1 MAPDRLELMPEAPES
16 RSRKVSATA
25 EPTRSSPLAPTR
37 TIHSMAIRQLWQKT
51 NRSGWVAYVVAMALS
66 GAGVTISL
74 LAATA
79 LETETNGGAHGAL
92 WAGAFLIIVFV
103 TKAGAIR
110 AMPTW
115 SVRIAPERLFLL
127 TTFLLI
133 VAWGGAGILI
143 VLGAPATALVLA
155 VAPVDGIAN
164 GVFAVE
170 TPLLSSEFFSEQS
183 LATAHAR
190 VSVVWGIACALGAIG
205 AGLLIDGAGAGW
217 ALVARA
223 ALSIPMLLVIVRLA
237 RSRKKSIPHVDMH
250 DARAASANQSRD
262 ARRIMADPAVRRVVL
277 LAVILTV
284 FTAPVIVMIVP
295 IGESLLHTSN
305 VLGASI
311 VLSAMSVGGLLA
323 PAFVRLFD
331 HRVSTG
337 RDPILAAFVA
347 SGLLLAAFGVASI
360 FFTSRI
366 QLFALAAVGLVFGGA
381 EFGSQST
388 VLGQVVRVSGSS
400 GARQAIATMKFST
413 SLAAPLGILA
423 WEILLD
429 TTSGVTAM
437 FVSAAA
443 VILVAFAFSRLRSI
457 QVV

>member
-1 MAPDRLELMPEAPES
+1 
-16 RSRKVSATA
+16 
-25 EPTRSSPLAPTR
+25 
-37 TIHSMAIRQLWQKT
+37 MAIRRICQKT
-51 NRSGWVAYVVAMALS
+51 SRSGSVAFVVAMAMS

-79 LETETNGGAHGAL
+79 LENETNGGAHGAL
-92 WAGAFLIIVFV
+92 WAGAFLIILFV
-103 TKAGAIR
+103 TKAGAIW

-115 SVRIAPERLFLL
+115 SVRVAPERLFLL
-127 TTFLLI
+127 TTILLI

-143 VLGAPATALVLA
+143 VLDAPATAIILA

-170 TPLLSSEFFSEQS
+170 TPLLSSEYFSEQS
-183 LATAHAR
+183 FATAHAR
-190 VSVVWGIACALGAIG
+190 VSFVWGIACALGAIG

-223 ALSIPMLLVIVRLA
+223 ALSIPMLLVAVRLV
-237 RSRKKSIPHVDMH
+237 RFRTRVIPHFEMH
-250 DARAASANQSRD
+250 DASVASVNQSRE
-262 ARRIMADPAVRRVVL
+262 ARRLLADPAVRRVVL
-277 LAVILTV
+277 LAVILTAV
-284 FTAPVIVMIVP
+284 TAPVIVMIVP

-311 VLSAMSVGGLLA
+311 VLSAMSVGSLLA

-331 HRVSTG
+331 RRMSTG

-360 FFTSRI
+360 FLTSRT

-400 GARQAIATMKFST
+400 SARQAISTMKFST

-437 FVSAAA
+437 FVSAVA
-443 VILVAFAFSRLRSI
+443 VIIVAFSFSRLRSF

>member
-1 MAPDRLELMPEAPES
+1 M
-16 RSRKVSATA
+16 
-25 EPTRSSPLAPTR
+25 
-37 TIHSMAIRQLWQKT
+37 T
-51 NRSGWVAYVVAMALS
+51 NRSGSVAYVVAMALS

-110 AMPTW
+110 AMPRW
-115 SVRIAPERLFLL
+115 SVRVAPERLFLL
-127 TTFLLI
+127 STFLLI
-133 VAWGGAGILI
+133 AAWAGAGILI

-155 VAPVDGIAN
+155 IAPVDGIAN

-190 VSVVWGIACALGAIG
+190 VSVVWGIACALGAIA

-223 ALSIPMLLVIVRLA
+223 ALSIPMLFVIMRLV
-237 RSRKKSIPHVDMH
+237 RSRKRSIPDVDVH
-250 DARAASANQSRD
+250 DARVATANQSRD
-262 ARRIMADPAVRRVVL
+262 ARRVMADPAVRRVIL
-277 LAVILTV
+277 LAVILTAV
-284 FTAPVIVMIVP
+284 TAPVIVMIVP

-323 PAFVRLFD
+323 PTFVRLFD
-331 HRVSTG
+331 RRVSTG

-360 FFTSRI
+360 FLTSRI

-388 VLGQVVRVSGSS
+388 VLGQVVRVSGSA

-413 SLAAPLGILA
+413 SLAAPVGILV
-423 WEILLD
+423 WEVVLD

-437 FVSAAA
+437 FISAAV
-443 VILVAFAFSRLRSI
+443 VIVVAFSFSRLRTI

>member
-1 MAPDRLELMPEAPES
+1 MA
-16 RSRKVSATA
+16 V
-25 EPTRSSPLAPTR
+25 
-37 TIHSMAIRQLWQKT
+37 RQIWQET
-51 NRSGWVAYVVAMALS
+51 NRSGSIAYVVAMALS

-79 LETETNGGAHGAL
+79 LEAETNGGTHGAL
-92 WAGAFLIIVFV
+92 WAGAFLFIVFG

-115 SVRIAPERLFLL
+115 SLRIAPERLFLF

-133 VAWGGAGILI
+133 VAWGGAGILV
-143 VLGAPATALVLA
+143 VLGAPATAVVLA

-170 TPLLSSEFFSEQS
+170 TPLLSSEFFSRQS
-183 LATAHAR
+183 FASAHAR
-190 VSVVWGIACALGAIG
+190 VSFVWGIACAFGAIG

-223 ALSIPMLLVIVRLA
+223 ALSIPMLLVVVGLVRF
-237 RSRKKSIPHVDMH
+237 RKRAIPHVDMH
-250 DARAASANQSRD
+250 DARVASSNQNRD
-262 ARRIMADPAVRRVVL
+262 APRIMADPAVRRVVL

-284 FTAPVIVMIVP
+284 VTAPVIVMIVP

-311 VLSAMSVGGLLA
+311 VLSAMSAGSLLA

-331 HRVSTG
+331 RRMSTG
-337 RDPILAAFVA
+337 RDPILAAFLA

-360 FFTSRI
+360 FLTSRI
-366 QLFALAAVGLVFGGA
+366 QLVALAAIGLAFGGA

-388 VLGQVVRVSGSS
+388 VLGQVVRVSGPS

-443 VILVAFAFSRLRSI
+443 VVLVAFSSSRLRSI